1 MKRQEMLKFKIEV
14 TTVTKENLVFEGV
27 SVCNETWLPVV
38 YQKTKHKCSYFSL
51 MSQISRML
59 AECYCLWIKLT
70 KALGALVTTCV
81 LQTGNKSVCMAAGDG
96 MINKSGTTKRVTFS
110 HQVWPHSFS

>member
-38 YQKTKHKCSYFSL
+38 YQKKKP
-51 MSQISRML
+51 QML
-59 AECYCLWIKLT
+59 IFQPD
-70 KALGALVTTCV
+70 VT
-81 LQTGNKSVCMAAGDG
+81 D
-96 MINKSGTTKRVTFS
+96 
-110 HQVWPHSFS
+110 

>member
-38 YQKTKHKCSYFSL
+38 YQKKKKT
-51 MSQISRML
+51 QML
-59 AECYCLWIKLT
+59 IFQPD
-70 KALGALVTTCV
+70 VT
-81 LQTGNKSVCMAAGDG
+81 D
-96 MINKSGTTKRVTFS
+96 
-110 HQVWPHSFS
+110 

>member
-27 SVCNETWLPVV
+27 SVCNKTWLPVV
-38 YQKTKHKCSYFSL
+38 YQKKTHKCWYFSL

-59 AECYCLWIKLT
+59 A
-70 KALGALVTTCV
+70 V
-81 LQTGNKSVCMAAGDG
+81 LLFVNQAYESSRGFGDN
-96 MINKSGTTKRVTFS
+96 MCFADW
-110 HQVWPHSFS
+110 Q

>member
-38 YQKTKHKCSYFSL
+38 YQKKNNTNAD
-51 MSQISRML
+51 ISAWCHRL
-59 AECYCLWIKLT
+59 AEC
-70 KALGALVTTCV
+70 
-81 LQTGNKSVCMAAGDG
+81 
-96 MINKSGTTKRVTFS
+96 
-110 HQVWPHSFS
+110 

>member
-38 YQKTKHKCSYFSL
+38 YQKKKPTNAD
-51 MSQISRML
+51 ISAWCHRL
-59 AECYCLWIKLT
+59 AEC
-70 KALGALVTTCV
+70 
-81 LQTGNKSVCMAAGDG
+81 
-96 MINKSGTTKRVTFS
+96 
-110 HQVWPHSFS
+110 